1 MLCMH
6 LGLFCKGDV
15 VRCTSLMYML
25 FNCSMRY
32 FEQAAVFTE
41 ACLEY
46 RLIKINKENSILPS
60 SPSLPPL
67 PFPPSLPPSLFPFL
81 NCVQP
86 LWWRWCSWSMLAISR
101 VWASPEAWG
110 ITVERR
116 GRKGQSCLSFI
127 SLEAT
132 RRNRNNPHQTLESLL
147 HSSNY
152 GAIPL

>member
-1 MLCMH
+1 MW
-6 LGLFCKGDV
+6 FV
-15 VRCTSLMYML
+15 VLLWCICSSTAVCGTLSRQLSSQRHVWSTGWSKSARRTVSSPPLPLSL
-25 FNCSMRY
+25 
-32 FEQAAVFTE
+32 
-41 ACLEY
+41 
-46 RLIKINKENSILPS
+46 
-60 SPSLPPL
+60 PSLPLPL
-67 PFPPSLPPSLFPFL
+67 SPPPSLFPFL
-81 NCVQP
+81 NCAQP

-132 RRNRNNPHQTLESLL
+132 RRNCNNPHQTLESLL

-152 GAIPL
+152 GVIPL